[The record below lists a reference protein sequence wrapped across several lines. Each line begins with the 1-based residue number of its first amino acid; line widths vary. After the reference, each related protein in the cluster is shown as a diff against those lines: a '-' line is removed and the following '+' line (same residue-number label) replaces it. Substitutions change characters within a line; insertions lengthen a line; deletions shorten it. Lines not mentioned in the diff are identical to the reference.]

1 MTTFL
6 AMAEM
11 DSPIGPLTLAAHD
24 GKLCHIAFGTVWEA
38 EEEIRAWG
46 EKYGLTDVRVAEA
59 PVLKEAAT
67 QLEDYFAGRRRAFD
81 VPTKWFGTDFQMKV
95 WRALLT
101 IPYGETR
108 SYKDIARQI
117 GKPTAVR
124 AVGGANH
131 CNPLPI
137 LVPCHRVI
145 GASGALVGYGG
156 GLDKKIAL
164 LRLEREHRNA
174 VAVTE

>member
-1 MTTFL
+1 
-6 AMAEM
+6 
-11 DSPIGPLTLAAHD
+11 
-24 GKLCHIAFGTVWEA
+24 
-38 EEEIRAWG
+38 
-46 EKYGLTDVRVAEA
+46 
-59 PVLKEAAT
+59 
-67 QLEDYFAGRRRAFD
+67 
-81 VPTKWFGTDFQMKV
+81 
-95 WRALLT
+95 LLT

-174 VAVTE
+174 VVVTE